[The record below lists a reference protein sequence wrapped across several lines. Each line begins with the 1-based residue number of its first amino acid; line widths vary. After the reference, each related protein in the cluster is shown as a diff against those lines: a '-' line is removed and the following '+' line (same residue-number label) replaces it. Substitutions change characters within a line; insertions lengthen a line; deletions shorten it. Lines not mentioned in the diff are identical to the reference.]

1 MNKNVYLERSRDVD
15 VNLVNRGPCTERRV
29 KRKTGEGEVNR
40 RREKH
45 TDKEPRDR
53 GPVLRERDVS
63 GKDPRK

>member
-1 MNKNVYLERSRDVD
+1 MD